1 MRNRIINGD
10 FKISQYNGTSSVT
23 PSGNAYIIDRYR
35 YIGTQ
40 ASKFTFQ
47 QLTTTPPTGFT
58 YYLGATVASAV
69 SVGASDYFFL
79 CQRIEGLN
87 SYDLDWG
94 TANAKTVTFSFLVRS
109 SLTGTFGGVIQNGP
123 NNYSYPFTYSIASAN
138 TWTSIS
144 VTVAG
149 PTAGSWVTNNDSN
162 IQVNFGL
169 GAGATFSGTAGS
181 WSANQ
186 YYGVTGAVSVVGTA
200 GATWQVTGVQFEV
213 GTQATSFEYR
223 QYGTELNLCQRYF
236 QSIAYAGNA
245 ILTIGLC
252 TATTSAEGTINLLQT
267 MRSTPTITLP
277 AAGQTAGTISYLTSN
292 GTYPA
297 TTGTNTPNNISVNNF
312 TVTGASYSASFVQ
325 GNAGWLYATGSVT
338 IKASAEL

>member
-223 QYGTELNLCQRYF
+223 QYGTELALCQRYY
-236 QSIAYAGNA
+236 QQYGGDDT
-245 ILTIGLC
+245 LTTMSPLGIGISS
-252 TATTSAEGTINLLQT
+252 TQVRVPFVFPVP
-267 MRSTPTITLP
+267 MRVAP
-277 AAGQTAGTISYLTSN
+277 
-292 GTYPA
+292 
-297 TTGTNTPNNISVNNF
+297 
-312 TVTGASYSASFVQ
+312 
-325 GNAGWLYATGSVT
+325 SVT
-338 IKASAEL
+338 QLSAGVADGVNSVIALTAIAVSTNQGGKAGSNLIATVSSGITQYRPYWILGNSTASSYVALSGEL